1 MLLKLKDGRIV
12 APVKIGIN
20 GSAEPS
26 DKVVGIDVDTE
37 DRDLFGDP
45 AMTAFSI
52 SDIEAVYGSYSF
64 APSEYQADFI
74 RRNREL
80 MENLSSKPVGEAGD
94 VDGENLF

>member
-1 MLLKLKDGRIV
+1 MLFKLKDGRLM
-12 APVKIGIN
+12 APVKIGIT
-20 GSAEPS
+20 GSPDPS
-26 DKVVGIDVDTE
+26 DKVVGIDVNTE

-45 AMTAFSI
+45 TTTVFSI

-80 MENLSSKPVGEAGD
+80 IESISSKAVGEAGD